1 MIVICLIKTFD
12 CRESPGR
19 LTPQRPVM
27 TTRPGSKVLDLM
39 STWLLGGSLSLPRHH
54 AQLNARMWG
63 SKEGSPYKDHLMQDT
78 SVL

>member
-1 MIVICLIKTFD
+1 
-12 CRESPGR
+12 
-19 LTPQRPVM
+19 M

-54 AQLNARMWG
+54 AQLNVRMWG